1 MTPVIGLVDR
11 GGKLITKMLD
21 NVIVLWVRE
30 FILLNSSTRGTTL
43 LTDESLLYQFVYR
56 YMKHKS
62 VNHKVHYVDGEVD
75 TNTLE
80 AS

>member
-1 MTPVIGLVDR
+1 M
-11 GGKLITKMLD
+11 ITRMVD
-21 NVIVLWVRE
+21 NVIALRVRR
-30 FILLNSSTRGTTL
+30 FLLFNISTPGTTL
-43 LTDESLLYQFVYR
+43 LTDESLLYQFVDR

-80 AS
+80 GC